1 MTNEASMYPPPPPD
15 GGLEL
20 WMRANMAPRSN
31 PPDPRRD
38 VEYFSLVYAAAAA
51 GHPAAQ
57 LQLGRVSLY
66 YRSFVECYFWLSLAR
81 ARGMA
86 GDETESLL
94 ADCREAWI
102 SNGCPSAR
110 NSVSR
115 NFDADQAAVGHA
127 MLDIESCRNV
137 ERGVFDLTEQEMRG
151 NPASSEIFRSLR
163 NGVSRNTGS
172 AAAKNDSSTKKG
184 DEK

>member
-1 MTNEASMYPPPPPD
+1 MTRGPYVCQPPSPD
-15 GGLEL
+15 GGVAL

-31 PPDPRRD
+31 PPSPQRD

-51 GHPAAQ
+51 GHPEAL
-57 LQLGRVSLY
+57 LQVGRLALSA
-66 YRSFVECYFWLSLAR
+66 RSFVECYYWLSLAR

-86 GDETESLL
+86 GPETESLL

-102 SNGCPSAR
+102 SAGCPTAE

-115 NFDADQAAVGHA
+115 NFNIDQAMIGHA
-127 MLDIESCRNV
+127 MLDIESCRNP

-151 NPASSEIFRSLR
+151 NPAAIDVFRSLR
-163 NGVSRNTGS
+163 AGVIHNT
-172 AAAKNDSSTKKG
+172 AAGAGKQESSTKKG
-184 DEK
+184 DK